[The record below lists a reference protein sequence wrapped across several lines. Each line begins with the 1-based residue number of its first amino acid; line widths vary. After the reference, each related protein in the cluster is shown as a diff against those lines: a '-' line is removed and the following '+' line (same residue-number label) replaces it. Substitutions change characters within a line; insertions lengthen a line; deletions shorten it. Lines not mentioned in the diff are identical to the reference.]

1 MQNIAILGAGLTG
14 RLLSLLLKD
23 KYQVTL
29 FERKTINHS
38 QTTGRLAAAMV
49 APTAESV
56 IASPNIVKMGMAS
69 TQLWPQLLS
78 ALDLPE
84 LYQQNGTLAVA
95 HRNDM
100 NDLHHFQ
107 QRLKQL
113 GERSSNIDHQEIEKI
128 EPDLAQQFNSAVFIA
143 NEGHVDNFGLF
154 DHTERKLRNSNLHIE
169 EHAEVEIADV
179 KTQFDLVIDC
189 RGIGAKNQ
197 IINEAIHL
205 RGVRG
210 EVARVRAPEV
220 KLTRPIRLMH
230 PRYPIYIAPK
240 PNHEYVIGATEIESE
255 DDKQPTLRS
264 AMELL
269 SAAYTVHKGFA
280 EAEIISIQSG
290 LRPTLAD
297 NEPHVFIDNNLIQV
311 NGLYR
316 HGYLLSPY
324 IIQQVL
330 VLIGELHGTHNLNY
344 SELFNDLDE
353 SLITKSKEDEHLD

>member
-1 MQNIAILGAGLTG
+1 MQTISILGAGLTG

-23 KYQVTL
+23 KFQVTL

-49 APTAESV
+49 APKAESV
-56 IASPNIVKMGMAS
+56 IASDNIVRMGVAS
-69 TQLWPQLLS
+69 TKLWPQLLKS
-78 ALDLPE
+78 LNLPE
-84 LYQQNGTLAVA
+84 LYQQDGTLAVA
-95 HRNDM
+95 HRNDA
-100 NDLHHFQ
+100 NDLRHFQ

-113 GERSSNIDHQEIEKI
+113 GESASNIEHQALEQL

-143 NEGHVDNFGLF
+143 DEGQVDNFSLY
-154 DHTERKLRNSNLHIE
+154 DQTEMQLRNSHVHIE

-179 KTQFDLVIDC
+179 KSQFDMVIDC
-189 RGIGAKNQ
+189 RGMGAKHQ
-197 IINEAIHL
+197 LITESTHL

-220 KLTRPIRLMH
+220 NLTRPIRLMH

-280 EAEIISIQSG
+280 EAEILSIQSG

-297 NEPHVFIDNNLIQV
+297 NEPRIFLDTNLIQV

-316 HGYLLSPY
+316 HGYLLAPY
-324 IIQQVL
+324 VVQQVL
-330 VLIGELHGTHNLNY
+330 LLIAEMHGTSNLEF
-344 SELFNDLDE
+344 SGLFSDLDE
-353 SLITKSKEDEHLD
+353 KLITKSKAYEHLD

>member
-1 MQNIAILGAGLTG
+1 MQTIAILGAGLTG

-23 KYQVTL
+23 KYQITL

-56 IASPNIVKMGMAS
+56 IASDNIVKMGMAS

-95 HRNDM
+95 HRSDV
-100 NDLHHFQ
+100 NDLRHFQ

-113 GERSSNIDHQEIEKI
+113 GESASNIEEQELEQL

-143 NEGHVDNFGLF
+143 NEGHVDNFGLY
-154 DHTERKLRNSNLHIE
+154 DQTELQLRNSNLHIE
-169 EHAEVEIADV
+169 ENAEVEIADV
-179 KTQFDLVIDC
+179 QTRFDLVIDC
-189 RGIGAKNQ
+189 RGIGAKHQ
-197 IINEAIHL
+197 IINETVQL

-220 KLTRPIRLMH
+220 NLTRPIRLMH

-280 EAEIISIQSG
+280 EAEILSIQSG

-297 NEPHVFIDNNLIQV
+297 NEPHIFKDKNLIQV

-316 HGYLLSPY
+316 HGYLLGPY
-324 IIQQVL
+324 VVQQVL
-330 VLIGELHGTHNLNY
+330 LLIAEMDNKHKLCY
-344 SELFNDLDE
+344 SELFCELDKK
-353 SLITKSKEDEHLD
+353 LITKSKDDEHLN